1 MKTFKIHCSQIGKI
15 MGSAKK
21 PGKLS
26 ETCQTF
32 LKEWYAGDREEI
44 YSKYLNKGNYV
55 EQDNIDFM
63 ASVLGYG
70 MLEKNETI
78 FSDEYMI
85 GTPDVTVPDAVADVK
100 SPWNN
105 KTLHDALEMNP
116 DYDWQLR
123 GYMRLV
129 DRPKAILFYGLQNTP
144 PEVNNDFEIM
154 FDHIPENERWHGYTI
169 TRDLDIEKS
178 IVEKV
183 IKCREWL
190 EEYDKFVKSRLGKL
204 L

>member
-1 MKTFKIHCSQIGKI
+1 
-15 MGSAKK
+15 
-21 PGKLS
+21 
-26 ETCQTF
+26 
-32 LKEWYAGDREEI
+32 
-44 YSKYLNKGNYV
+44 
-55 EQDNIDFM
+55 M

-70 MLEKNETI
+70 MLEKNETV

-85 GTPDVTVPDAVADVK
+85 GTPDVIVPDAVADVK

-105 KTLHDALEMNP
+105 KTLHDALEMNL

-144 PEVNNDFEIM
+144 PEVNNDYEIT

-169 TRDLDIEKS
+169 THDLDIEKS

-190 EEYDKFVKSRLGKL
+190 EEYDKFIKSRLGKL